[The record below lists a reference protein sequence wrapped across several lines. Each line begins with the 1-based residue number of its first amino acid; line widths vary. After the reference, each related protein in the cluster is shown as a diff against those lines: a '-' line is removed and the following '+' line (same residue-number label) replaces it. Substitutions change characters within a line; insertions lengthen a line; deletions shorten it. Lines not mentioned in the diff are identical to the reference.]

1 MSWMHGI
8 GRIGAILSSTLG
20 GVIMLAVP
28 GHSSIFLVLA
38 LPACLAAACILLH
51 RMNQRNAAQSG
62 RTAGDVALPNAAH
75 HR

>member
-1 MSWMHGI
+1 
-8 GRIGAILSSTLG
+8 
-20 GVIMLAVP
+20 MLAVP